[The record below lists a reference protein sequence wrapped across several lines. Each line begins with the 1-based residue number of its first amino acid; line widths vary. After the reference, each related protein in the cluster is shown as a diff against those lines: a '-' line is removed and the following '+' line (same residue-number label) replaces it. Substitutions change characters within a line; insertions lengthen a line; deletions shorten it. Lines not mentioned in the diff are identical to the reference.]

1 MLLRKLL
8 KGAAKRIKLLV
19 VSRATILNVRVN
31 TAICHAGRKSPPD
44 SVLLNCR
51 GGRSVTGKESRNCN
65 PMWET
70 LGHKTGKICMKA
82 RRQAQ
87 KEL

>member
-8 KGAAKRIKLLV
+8 KGAAKRIRLLV

-31 TAICHAGRKSPPD
+31 TAICHAGRKSPLD

-51 GGRSVTGKESRNCN
+51 GGRSVTGKER
-65 PMWET
+65 
-70 LGHKTGKICMKA
+70 LHKVEIVTQCGKHLDTKPV
-82 RRQAQ
+82 RYV
-87 KEL
+87 